1 MNRLTEILNYKK
13 REVEKKKSELD
24 LQKLRERTTKRF
36 DQRSFAS
43 ALRQENRVAL
53 IAEIKKASPSAGIIR
68 HDFHP
73 TSIARSYE
81 EGGANAL
88 SVLTD
93 EKFFQGHLK
102 YLLQARSATN
112 LPCLRKDFVID
123 EYQIW
128 EARLAEA
135 DAVLLIV
142 AALTPKELMDFQGIA
157 MEAELDALVE
167 VHDERE
173 LDVALEIGARIIG
186 INNRNLQTFEV
197 DLRTTEQLVPKIPK
211 HVTIVSE
218 SGIQTADHLKRLR
231 DIGVHAVLVGESL
244 MRQKDVVEA
253 TKQLL
258 AIKW

>member
-13 REVEKKKSELD
+13 REVEKKKAELD
-24 LQKLRERTTKRF
+24 LQKLRERITKRF
-36 DQRSFAS
+36 DQRSFAQ
-43 ALRQENRVAL
+43 ALRQEHRVAL
-53 IAEIKKASPSAGIIR
+53 IAEVKKASPSAGIIR
-68 HDFHP
+68 PDFHP

-142 AALTPKELMDFQGIA
+142 AALTPKELMDFQGVA

-167 VHDERE
+167 VHDEKE
-173 LDVALEIGARIIG
+173 LDIALEVGARIIG

-197 DLRTTEQLVPKIPK
+197 DLKTTEQLVPKIPK
-211 HVTIVSE
+211 GTTIVSE

-244 MRQKDVVEA
+244 MRQKDVAEA
-253 TKQLL
+253 TKKLL
-258 AIKW
+258 AID

>member
-1 MNRLTEILNYKK
+1 MNRLTEILNFKK
-13 REVEKKKSELD
+13 REVEKKKGAID
-24 LQKLRERTTKRF
+24 LQKLRERITKRF
-36 DQRSFAS
+36 DSRSFAA
-43 ALRQENRVAL
+43 ALRQENRISL
-53 IAEIKKASPSAGIIR
+53 IAEVKKASPSAGIIR
-68 HDFHP
+68 PDFNP

-81 EGGANAL
+81 EGGASAL
-88 SVLTD
+88 SILTD

-142 AALTPKELMDFQGIA
+142 AALTPKELMDFQGVA
-157 MEAELDALVE
+157 LEAELDALVE

-173 LDVALEIGARIIG
+173 LDLALEAGARIIG

-197 DLRTTEQLVPKIPK
+197 DLRTTEQLVPRIPK

-231 DIGVHAVLVGESL
+231 GMGVHAVLVGESL

-258 AIKW
+258 SY